1 MTEMAGHLAKC
12 SRETGHAQNAVLP
25 SRSFRLSPTQLAL
38 IACSAAIVIW
48 QTVTQGV
55 ARVLAESAACSR
67 ATGHAVRVERV
78 FPSFRLNL
86 GKPATSCAETVS
98 RKISL

>member
-12 SRETGHAQNAVLP
+12 SRETGHAQNVVLP
-25 SRSFRLSPTQLAL
+25 SRSFPLSPTQLAL
-38 IACSAAIVIW
+38 TACSAAIATW
-48 QTVTQGV
+48 QTVTHV
-55 ARVLAESAACSR
+55 VLAESAACSR

-86 GKPATSCAETVS
+86 GKPATSCAETAS
-98 RKISL
+98 RKINR